1 MRRLHEAGCSGVA
14 PFTQVR
20 LVWAPGDGSPTMFTV
35 MTAFSR
41 TPERSGVPAPGPVF
55 VDNSGR
61 RLRRARVTGLV
72 TLVLVTGYVLLF
84 LLALFG
90 GPNIVAPYLPQ
101 PAAAPR
107 AEKPAPSNPP
117 SSPPQPP
124 GADAGPGAGAA
135 GAGAAGAGAVPV
147 GQAVPAAPVAS
158 AAPAASAGP
167 DAPAAP
173 VRPRPKT
180 QPAQAFSSA
189 VQANP
194 AATPRAADHGPA
206 PQAPADPGKS
216 ALAPGQTS
224 RPTPPPH
231 P

>member
-1 MRRLHEAGCSGVA
+1 MRRLQEAGCSGVA

-20 LVWAPGDGSPTMFTV
+20 LVWAPGHGSPTMFTV
-35 MTAFSR
+35 MAAFSS

-61 RLRRARVTGLV
+61 RLRRARVAGFV
-72 TLVLVTGYVLLF
+72 TLFLVTGYVLLF

-101 PAAAPR
+101 PAGAPR

-124 GADAGPGAGAA
+124 AADAGPGAGA
-135 GAGAAGAGAVPV
+135 AAGAGAVPV
-147 GQAVPAAPVAS
+147 GQAVPADPVAS

-167 DAPAAP
+167 DAPATP
-173 VRPRPKT
+173 VRPGPKT
-180 QPAQAFSSA
+180 QPAQAVNRA

-194 AATPRAADHGPA
+194 AATPEPANHGAA
-206 PQAPADPGKS
+206 PQASTDPGKS